1 MSTFKRI
8 LESKSDKISQKDMK
22 RLQRAAAAETP
33 EQAKEI
39 LKNLESTQERVSRKT
54 RKVPSAKPPGTVEQ
68 TPLNKY
74 IRGEAESGRRVSQ
87 ELRDTAGIRDAER
100 RGYIKPEKAGETK
113 PSAGATNRA
122 RARGAAAR
130 QGVDISPEKSR
141 LNPRGRRLADT
152 TKGGPVKTFKPAQPA
167 PAPKPETVKKPV
179 PTLSKRGALSKK
191 VDPVLKGLRK
201 QGALERRMSAAV
213 DSRSASSKELADKAS
228 KIIKDLRTKP
238 SAGKPTAPPASST
251 PRISTNPLA
260 AEPVKDFS
268 DYTKKSQRSGNVI
281 DATNRFGRSS
291 TSSPPKP
298 TAPPS
303 STVTVKQSDSS
314 IQQRNYR
321 ASQRLQTAKPTQ
333 SSVEKIIRK
342 TPDAKDFAFATNR
355 MQKVDK
361 AAADRKL
368 VSTANKEL
376 QSLKDPTSSKVRS
389 KSMKTGLPP
398 AAANKTAA
406 VNLSTVTTGKDTFK
420 PSRPDLGPGS
430 VRPRVGTSTLRGAAS
445 KMTTTKLTSS
455 TSKTPDKILKRAKR
469 INAIRQTTVRSP
481 MGRMRSVAGF
491 AKGGALLDAGLTAG
505 LEIWDKSQANKAAG
519 GSGAVSTKDTVRAAV
534 RGLASSAG
542 YVAGGLAA
550 APIAAIPLPGAR
562 PAAVATGI
570 ALGSKAS
577 DFTTNTVMGK
587 GDKRFNRTYDTI
599 AGFSASQKN
608 ELAKRN
614 RQSQSGTKLK
624 DVTNITGN
632 KGIVRGKDGK
642 ETVGYAAKYTNPK
655 GEVKTVFKRAADP
668 STLRYTSSNPLERLG
683 RGFASTNLP
692 GAGFVK
698 DRYKENDA
706 EVRRKKVAALKALS
720 MKESVLS
727 EGMIKNIEKM
737 INRILRKKPKVKTP
751 PASGGSKITT
761 SGGEKVGSTKV
772 TGSTDTSSKTKVTGS
787 TNTSATSSAASNSV
801 KTIKNILK
809 KPAVKNTGIG
819 AAVLGGAMLV
829 GDQLTKDS
837 PVPQGDSADSEP
849 EKGPVLDTPDGPKQ
863 FPPLKP
869 LPSLPNDE
877 TKGDKESTKPKQY
890 VRRGHW
896 RAINDPPQFH
906 RRPALDAYR
915 NIRSTKKNY

>member
-1 MSTFKRI
+1 
-8 LESKSDKISQKDMK
+8 MK

-39 LKNLESTQERVSRKT
+39 LKNLESTQERASRTK

-100 RGYIKPEKAGETK
+100 RGYIKPEKAGEAK
-113 PSAGATNRA
+113 PPAGATNRA

-152 TKGGPVKTFKPAQPA
+152 TKGGPVKTFKPTQPA
-167 PAPKPETVKKPV
+167 PAPKPDAVKKPV

-238 SAGKPTAPPASST
+238 AKPTT
-251 PRISTNPLA
+251 G
-260 AEPVKDFS
+260 FS
-268 DYTKKSQRSGNVI
+268 DFTKRQMSGKFNQTYQQQQQQPNFR
-281 DATNRFGRSS
+281 A
-291 TSSPPKP
+291 PEP
-298 TAPPS
+298 T

-314 IQQRNYR
+314 IRQRNYR
-321 ASQRLQTAKPTQ
+321 ASQKLQTAKPTQ
-333 SSVEKIIRK
+333 SNIAKTVQKI
-342 TPDAKDFAFATNR
+342 PNVKDFAFATDK

-361 AAADRKL
+361 AAADKKL

-406 VNLSTVTTGKDTFK
+406 VNLSTVTTGRDTVK
-420 PSRPDLGPGS
+420 PSKPDLGPKS
-430 VRPRVGTSTLRGAAS
+430 VRSRVGASTIRGNAS
-445 KMTTTKLTSS
+445 TIKPPEVKPKPKFSRSQVKARANRMARSRMGRAVGAPLAIGLGAWDAWSELDNKSKDYVSRGGSGKTTTK
-455 TSKTPDKILKRAKR
+455 DKARAITR
-469 INAIRQTTVRSP
+469 
-481 MGRMRSVAGF
+481 GVASALGY
-491 AKGGALLDAGLTAG
+491 GAG
-505 LEIWDKSQANKAAG
+505 AA
-519 GSGAVSTKDTVRAAV
+519 
-534 RGLASSAG
+534 LASPI
-542 YVAGGLAA
+542 AA
-550 APIAAIPLPGAR
+550 APVPGAR
-562 PAAVATGI
+562 PAAVAAGI
-570 ALGSKAS
+570 ALGAKGSELA
-577 DFTTNTVMGK
+577 TNAVMGK
-587 GDKRFNRTYDTI
+587 GDQRFNRTYDTI
-599 AGFSASQKN
+599 AGFSASQKK

-632 KGIVRGKDGK
+632 KGIIRGKDGK

-698 DRYKENDA
+698 DRYKKNDA

-727 EGMIKNIEKM
+727 EGMIKSIQKM
-737 INRILRKKPKVKTP
+737 INRILKKKPKVSP
-751 PASGGSKITT
+751 PTT
-761 SGGEKVGSTKV
+761 SGGTRVTTSGGQSVGNTRVTSGTGGSGNTRV
-772 TGSTDTSSKTKVTGS
+772 TGN
-787 TNTSATSSAASNSV
+787 TNTGASSSATSNTV

-809 KPAVKNTGIG
+809 KPVVRNTGIG
-819 AAVLGGAMLV
+819 AAVLGGTMLV

-837 PVPQGDSADSEP
+837 PISQGDSADSKS
-849 EKGPVLDTPDGPKQ
+849 EKEGPVFDTPDGPKQ
-863 FPPLKP
+863 FPPFKTP
-869 LPSLPNDE
+869 PPVPKDE
-877 TKGDKESTKPKQY
+877 KKDDKDNSGDSRKY
-890 VRRGHW
+890 LRRGHW

-915 NIRSTKKNY
+915 NIRATKKNY